1 MRFYRR
7 VIESFLTPRDLAT
20 AIGVSES
27 SLKRWAD
34 EGFLQATRTAGGH
47 RRISLS
53 EAVRFIRETRC
64 TVVRPD
70 ILGFGDVRFDA
81 RLEPGYAGHALLEAL
96 ERDDQKTARGLLLGE
111 FLSGSSIAA
120 ILDGSL
126 RVALEKIGERWKDA
140 PAGIVLEHRAVD
152 TAVHALSTMRSAI
165 PKPGAGAPCA
175 VGGSPS
181 GDPFVLPS
189 LGAAIVLAEA
199 GYVEMN
205 LGAESP
211 IEAMLAAVDRYRPAI
226 VWRSVTRIVPARAVE
241 EDLLALAERVAPWG
255 GWVVVG
261 GQSCPDP
268 QASIHA
274 RVRALA
280 SMSDLARFAR
290 SLPGLVAEGDAG
302 SSSSA

>member
-211 IEAMLAAVDRYRPAI
+211 IEAMLPAALALEQVCAFGGWL
-226 VWRSVTRIVPARAVE
+226 VGVLFCSALLARAPAAASHPRSACT
-241 EDLLALAERVAPWG
+241 LPQPPTTTTTNQHKKKTHTHSGHRRARRATTCAG
-255 GWVVVG
+255 G
-261 GQSCPDP
+261 S
-268 QASIHA
+268 
-274 RVRALA
+274 
-280 SMSDLARFAR
+280 R
-290 SLPGLVAEGDAG
+290 SRPR
-302 SSSSA
+302 